1 MNIKSVVPAIL
12 VLLAMS
18 FPLSARKNPPH
29 PFFLGTPVT
38 LNGAEIPEGMYEL
51 SVESNNSDVRVT
63 FWKDG
68 QFVAT
73 ARGVWVKSG
82 MKYKQSAVLLRVN
95 SDGTRSVIEIRLA
108 GAARSIVL
116 NNPDSVLRIS
126 AKEQL
131 SSSRQ

>member
-1 MNIKSVVPAIL
+1 MKIKSVVPAIL

-18 FPLSARKNPPH
+18 FPLSARKNPPQ

-63 FWKDG
+63 LWKDG